1 LAAPL
6 RFYEFFAGGGMARA
20 GLGSGWDC
28 AFANDFDPKKAAAYA
43 RNWGGGHIA
52 CCDVAALTA
61 VDLPGAAD
69 LVWAS
74 FPCQDL
80 SLAGARAGLGGPEAV
95 TRSGTFWPF
104 WRLMRALRAEGR
116 APRMVVL
123 ENVVGA
129 LRSHGGQD
137 FAAICGALAAGGY
150 RVGALVIDAVDFL
163 PQSRPRVF
171 FVAAD
176 ATLPL
181 PSESLAAGP
190 DPRWHPQALAEA
202 QAKLDPETAAAWLW
216 WRLPAPPLRRN
227 TLADVIEEEPAG
239 VCWNAPAKTARIL
252 DLMGP
257 IHRARVV
264 AAQAAGGRQ
273 VGTLYRRTRPGPDG
287 QPMQRAEVRFDG
299 VAGCLRTP
307 SGGSSRQT
315 LLVVEGEEVR
325 SRLLSPREAAR
336 LMGLPDSYRLP
347 ERYGDAY
354 HLAGDGVCVPV
365 VRHLS
370 MELLAPVLG
379 RDESSVLAA
388 E

>member
-1 LAAPL
+1 MAAPL
-6 RFYEFFAGGGMARA
+6 RFFEFFAGGGMARA
-20 GLGSGWDC
+20 GLGAGWDC
-28 AFANDFDPKKAAAYA
+28 AFANDFDPRKAAAYA
-43 RNWGGGHIA
+43 RHWGGDHLVCG
-52 CCDVAALTA
+52 DVAALSA
-61 VDLPGAAD
+61 ADVPGAAD
-69 LVWAS
+69 LAWAS

-80 SLAGARAGLGGPEAV
+80 SLAGARAGLGGPEAA

-116 APRMVVL
+116 APRMIVL

-129 LRSHGGQD
+129 LRSHGGRD
-137 FAAICGALAAGGY
+137 FAAICGALAGGGY
-150 RVGALVIDAVDFL
+150 RVGALTIDAVDFL

-176 ATLPL
+176 ASLALPAEL
-181 PSESLAAGP
+181 LAAGP
-190 DPRWHPQALAEA
+190 EPRWHPRALVEA
-202 QAKLDPETAAAWLW
+202 QAGLDREAAAAWLW
-216 WRLPAPPLRRN
+216 WRLPAPPPRLR
-227 TLADVIEEEPAG
+227 TLADLIEEHPTG
-239 VCWNAPAKTARIL
+239 VCWNTPAKTARIL

-257 IHRARVV
+257 IHRDRVA

-273 VGTLYRRTRPGPDG
+273 VGTLYRRTRPGPEG
-287 QPMQRAEVRFDG
+287 PVQRAEVRFDG

-315 LLVVEGEEVR
+315 LLVVEGESVR

-336 LMGLPDSYRLP
+336 LMGLPESYRLP
-347 ERYGDAY
+347 ERYNEAY

-365 VRHLS
+365 VGHLA
-370 MELLAPVLG
+370 ERLLAPVLG
-379 RDESSVLAA
+379 RGGGMVLAA